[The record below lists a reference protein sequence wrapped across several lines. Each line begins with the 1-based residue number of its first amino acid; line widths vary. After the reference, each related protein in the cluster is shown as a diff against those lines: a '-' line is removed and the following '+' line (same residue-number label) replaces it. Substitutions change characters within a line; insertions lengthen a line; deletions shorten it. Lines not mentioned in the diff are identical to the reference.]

1 MPSIQGSGPVDCLEV
16 ETEMLLTQYDLFT
29 LPQTLQ
35 GQELS
40 GKWEVNSKKNPGPLV
55 GQPVHMCDLT
65 QAFLN
70 L

>member
-1 MPSIQGSGPVDCLEV
+1 
-16 ETEMLLTQYDLFT
+16 MLLTQYDLFT
-29 LPQTLQ
+29 LPQILQ